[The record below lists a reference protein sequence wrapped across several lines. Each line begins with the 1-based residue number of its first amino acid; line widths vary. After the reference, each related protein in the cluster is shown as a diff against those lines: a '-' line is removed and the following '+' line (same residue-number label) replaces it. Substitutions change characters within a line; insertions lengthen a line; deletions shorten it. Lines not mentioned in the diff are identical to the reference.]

1 MLYIFSLGVRLCHH
15 LSSTNQN
22 QKAIKNGNK
31 NRNIISVHLV
41 SNFAQPLIPFKKKN
55 RVSSWLDLIICS
67 SPTRLI
73 SAFFMFIFALSFG
86 L

>member
-41 SNFAQPLIPFKKKN
+41 SNFAKPLIPFKKKKIGY
-55 RVSSWLDLIICS
+55 LHGS

-73 SAFFMFIFALSFG
+73 SAFFIFIFALSFG